1 MARKKA
7 RASDDS
13 KIRIGEE
20 SPPFFY
26 LNKHNLSEKQKDFV
40 DLALD
45 PEVKIM
51 LINGPAGSTKTYVAI
66 YAALRL
72 LSQNSDLD
80 LLYARTIIESA
91 DRNMGALP
99 GTADEKFN
107 PYMLPLLDKLE
118 EFLKPSDCH
127 RLFAEKR
134 IEALPVNFLRGANW
148 INKIVVA
155 DEAQNFTF
163 KELTTLITRIGE
175 DTKLFVCGDFMQSDI
190 NGKSGYRA
198 MCDRFCDDTSKKMG
212 IHTFKFGIE
221 DIKRSRILKYIVKRL
236 EETN

>member
-1 MARKKA
+1 M
-7 RASDDS
+7 
-13 KIRIGEE
+13 
-20 SPPFFY
+20 
-26 LNKHNLSEKQKDFV
+26 
-40 DLALD
+40 
-45 PEVKIM
+45 
-51 LINGPAGSTKTYVAI
+51 
-66 YAALRL
+66 
-72 LSQNSDLD
+72 
-80 LLYARTIIESA
+80 
-91 DRNMGALP
+91 
-99 GTADEKFN
+99 
-107 PYMLPLLDKLE
+107 
-118 EFLKPSDCH
+118 
-127 RLFAEKR
+127 
-134 IEALPVNFLRGANW
+134 
-148 INKIVVA
+148 VA